1 MVRLHLLGFFWG
13 DVSLSNTLFR
23 RDAGEFAAYLVDAET
38 GELYDH
44 LTDGKREYDIDVAR
58 TNIIGELMDLQAGR
72 LLPSDYDTIEVGN
85 SFSQRYHDLW
95 DDLTMESSFSADE
108 RWKVEE
114 RIERLNNLGFE
125 VGEITISADLNGARL
140 SVQPKVVDAG
150 HYSRKIMRLT
160 GMDVQENQAR
170 RLINDIQQYRVMT
183 DRAAVP
189 QTVIAHD
196 WMTHVFQ
203 PTINAVPAE
212 LMGKLEPAELF
223 HQILD
228 HRWFISEQAGRD
240 IPTEEAVASFV
251 ENILRHQRDERSFLG
266 PTSGDTDFTP
276 PGGTPSSGNTAPS
289 GMTADSGGTAATGNT
304 ASTGGTAP
312 SAESGS

>member
-1 MVRLHLLGFFWG
+1 
-13 DVSLSNTLFR
+13 
-23 RDAGEFAAYLVDAET
+23 
-38 GELYDH
+38 
-44 LTDGKREYDIDVAR
+44 
-58 TNIIGELMDLQAGR
+58 
-72 LLPSDYDTIEVGN
+72 
-85 SFSQRYHDLW
+85 
-95 DDLTMESSFSADE
+95 MESSFSADE

-266 PTSGDTDFTP
+266 PTSGDTDYVVTPTGPSAITPTGASARTPSEGTAFTP